1 MEEATWPQVFPN
13 RGIYPLLLLI
23 GNTLSV
29 PSKTKLQT
37 ILRTWWWGVIFWDKG
52 KEMLR
57 AEKEGVRNSSFLQ
70 MENKPKKLDQK
81 KKGVGGGRA
90 A

>member
-1 MEEATWPQVFPN
+1 M
-13 RGIYPLLLLI
+13 
-23 GNTLSV
+23 
-29 PSKTKLQT
+29 
-37 ILRTWWWGVIFWDKG
+37 IFWDKG

-81 KKGVGGGRA
+81 KKGVGGGEGLLNYKDTLFKKA
-90 A
+90 QALGESS